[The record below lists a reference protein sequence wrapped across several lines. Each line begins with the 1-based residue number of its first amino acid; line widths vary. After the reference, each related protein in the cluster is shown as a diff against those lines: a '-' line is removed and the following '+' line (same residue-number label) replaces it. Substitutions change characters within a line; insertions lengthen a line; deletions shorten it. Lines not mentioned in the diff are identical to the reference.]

1 MANRQPYLIA
11 LKNRFCVHPTFTF
24 VQKERIAMSTA
35 PSRTPAT
42 VSLADEEAV
51 RGILVDTL
59 FGLWATVN
67 NLTRLR
73 PSRHDRYRVTV
84 FGSAR
89 TAPEHWVY
97 EEVKQMC
104 AALSAMDCDII
115 TGGGP
120 GLMQAANEGA
130 QAARSEG
137 VQSLGI
143 RVHLPF
149 EQEVNPFVEQ
159 AFEHAT
165 FFTRLH
171 HFVLVSDAYIVAPGG
186 IGTVLESMMIW
197 QLLQVRHLHDIPLIF
212 AGPMWKGLV
221 EWASA
226 QMLRPGFE
234 LASPEDIRIPRCVD
248 NAAEAVAV
256 IRNHR
261 ARWLTAEG
269 KRS

>member
-1 MANRQPYLIA
+1 MNTESSE
-11 LKNRFCVHPTFTF
+11 K
-24 VQKERIAMSTA
+24 STI
-35 PSRTPAT
+35 

-51 RGILVDTL
+51 RRIVVDTI

-89 TAPEHWVY
+89 TQPGHWVY

-104 AALSAMDCDII
+104 SSLSAMNCDII

-130 QAARSEG
+130 HSAAST
-137 VQSLGI
+137 QSVGI

-149 EQEVNPFVEQ
+149 EQKANPFVENV
-159 AFEHAT
+159 FEHGT

-171 HFVLVSDAYIVAPGG
+171 HFVLMSDAYIVAPGG
-186 IGTVLESMMIW
+186 IGTVLEAMMIW
-197 QLLQVRHLHDIPLIF
+197 QLLQVRQLNETPLIF
-212 AGPMWKGLV
+212 AGPMWRGLV

-226 QMLRPGFE
+226 HMLRPGFE
-234 LASPEDIRIPRCVD
+234 LASRRDLQLPHCVD
-248 NAAEAVAV
+248 NATEA
-256 IRNHR
+256 ISILRDSQ
-261 ARWLTAEG
+261 ARWLTAQNQSSSS
-269 KRS
+269 R